1 MKPPS
6 SLWCVLSMGKS
17 MVSLGLLLII
27 VGLLPIW
34 ITFVSVYIAAYVDL
48 AMILAYFNQGI
59 FSIELVGYTFTE
71 VMLGLTGLGAI
82 LFLMGLRSS

>member
-1 MKPPS
+1 
-6 SLWCVLSMGKS
+6 MGKG
-17 MVSLGLLLII
+17 MVSIGLLLII

-48 AMILAYFNQGI
+48 ATILPYFDQGI
-59 FSIELVGYTFTE
+59 FSIDLGGYPFTE